1 MANGKGV
8 NYMVGA
14 RQLKGR
20 QQREGRLDSGECVK
34 CQFSLILLALRNP

>member
-1 MANGKGV
+1 MKGL
-8 NYMVGA
+8 YGVGA

-20 QQREGRLDSGECVK
+20 QQRESSLDPGECVK